1 MPSRPRGQDALSQ
14 ALRTLRKAAGLS
26 GVEAAQRIGQTQASI
41 SRFENGRFVPT
52 PETVEAL
59 CRVYGSTTAERQRL
73 VQLSRDLREDVRPAA
88 RVVIQRGAARM
99 QERIGRIERTSVT
112 MRHFHPAVV
121 SGLLQLPDYARV
133 IFSAGGDLSA
143 DEVRM
148 AVDRRMARQALLT
161 EPGRSFT
168 FLLTEG
174 PLRWQVGSP
183 QLMAAQLDH
192 IASIADQPHVRVG
205 VIPWTT
211 TVEVAPVAG
220 FDLYDERAVIV
231 GTEAGTTFLTDPLE
245 VAPYLHLFADLAAL
259 ASYDDAALTVLRG
272 IAADYRSLPS

>member
-1 MPSRPRGQDALSQ
+1 MPSLPRGQDELSE
-14 ALRTLRKAAGLS
+14 TLRRLRKIAGFS
-26 GVEAAQRIGQTQASI
+26 GVEAAKRIGQTQASI

-88 RVVIQRGAARM
+88 RVIIQRGAARM

-121 SGLLQLPDYARV
+121 SGLLQRPDYARV

-143 DEVRM
+143 DEVRT

-174 PLRWQVGSP
+174 PLRWQIGSP

-220 FDLYDERAVIV
+220 FDLYDERVVIV
-231 GTEAGTTFLTDPLE
+231 GTEAGTTFLTDPDD
-245 VAPYLHLFADLAAL
+245 VAPYLRLFAGLAAL
-259 ASYDDAALTVLRG
+259 ASYDDAALTMLRR

>member
-1 MPSRPRGQDALSQ
+1 MRSRPRGQDALSQ

-26 GVEAAQRIGQTQASI
+26 GVEAGQRIGQTQASI

-59 CRVYGSTTAERQRL
+59 CRIYGSTTAERQRL
-73 VQLSRDLREDVRPAA
+73 VQLSQDLREDVRPAA

-161 EPGRSFT
+161 EPGRVFT

-174 PLRWQVGSP
+174 PLRGQVGSP
-183 QLMAAQLDH
+183 QLMAAQLDR
-192 IASIADQPHVRVG
+192 IACIAGQPNVRVG

-211 TVEVAPVAG
+211 TVEIAPVAG

-231 GTEAGTTFLTDPLE
+231 GTDVGTTFLTDPLE
-245 VAPYLHLFADLAAL
+245 VAPYLRLFADLATL
-259 ASYDDAALTVLRG
+259 ASYDDAALAVLRA

>member
-1 MPSRPRGQDALSQ
+1 MPSLPRGQDELSE
-14 ALRTLRKAAGLS
+14 TLRRLRKIAGFS
-26 GVEAAQRIGQTQASI
+26 GVEAAKRIGQTQASI

-88 RVVIQRGAARM
+88 RVIIQRGAARM

-143 DEVRM
+143 DEVRT

-174 PLRWQVGSP
+174 PLRWQIGSP

-220 FDLYDERAVIV
+220 FDLYDERVVIV
-231 GTEAGTTFLTDPLE
+231 GTEAGTTFLTDPDD
-245 VAPYLHLFADLAAL
+245 VAPYLRLFAGLAAL
-259 ASYDDAALTVLRG
+259 ASYDDAPLTMLRR